1 MIAFL
6 KFIFLSLFF
15 SFFLTKFQVHFRT
28 KNLQKNCINQI
39 QRHITL
45 SNELGTIVCGVNNL
59 DKIEEKKIKSLGL
72 IHVFVM
78 SASQISFW
86 LAFIKKLKLNFL
98 KNLGFVSFIHFF
110 TGFQAPVMRYI
121 CHYFLGN
128 LENNYKVL
136 KPHLQILICYIV
148 CYFLVRKIDLFSLHL
163 SCLFTLMLNFFDK
176 IDFKKTFILQVIF
189 YTFCIYIFSQNLSL
203 LSIPYNIFLV
213 PLLSFVLYPICVFIF
228 LLTYT
233 PLVSIGNILFSKIW
247 SHLFYILDWSLIFS
261 NSTVSNSYSLNLEK
275 SMNRC
280 TFLFIISFI
289 IIHFLTIYR
298 CRNK

>member
-1 MIAFL
+1 MKAFF

-15 SFFLTKFQVHFRT
+15 SFFIEQFQVHYRT
-28 KNLQKNCINQI
+28 KSLQKECINQI

-45 SNELGTIVCGVNNL
+45 SNELSTIVCGLSNL
-59 DKIEEKKIKSLGL
+59 DKLEEKKIKNLGL
-72 IHVFVM
+72 IHVFIM

-121 CHYFLGN
+121 CHYFLSS
-128 LENNYKVL
+128 LEDCYKIL
-136 KPHLQILICYIV
+136 KPHFQILICYVI
-148 CYFLVRKIDLFSLHL
+148 CSFLVRNTDLFSLQL
-163 SCLFTLMLNFFDK
+163 SCLFTLMLGFFDK
-176 IDFKKTFILQVIF
+176 IDLKRAIALQIIF
-189 YTFCIYIFSQNLSL
+189 YMFCIYIFSQNISI
-203 LSIPYNIFLV
+203 LSIPYNILLV
-213 PLLSFVLYPICVFIF
+213 PLLSFVIYPFGVFIF

-233 PLVSIGNILFSKIW
+233 PFFLIGDIVFTKIW
-247 SHLFYILDWSLIFS
+247 SHLFFILDWSLIFS
-261 NSTVSNSYSLNLEK
+261 NSTPANSFSLDIEK

-289 IIHFLTIYR
+289 TIHLLTILR
-298 CRNK
+298 TRTK